1 MMDRLSSRA
10 WTYQTSHAGEGA
22 QKSIELGREAIGA
35 LAAAV
40 GAIDQNQA
48 TAGEF
53 TISRG
58 LTLVCEPSRLALV
71 NCEARFPFASLST
84 SVTARKLISRIFTRH
99 SPRTAQWRVPSMK
112 LLSVTEFRLF
122 AVVFYEFPVR
132 IHLKSRL
139 FTVRLDEHFTVPPAI
154 GIVFP

>member
-1 MMDRLSSRA
+1 MMDRLSSRT

-71 NCEARFPFASLST
+71 NCEARFPFASLS
-84 SVTARKLISRIFTRH
+84 
-99 SPRTAQWRVPSMK
+99 
-112 LLSVTEFRLF
+112 
-122 AVVFYEFPVR
+122 
-132 IHLKSRL
+132 HL
-139 FTVRLDEHFTVPPAI
+139 
-154 GIVFP
+154 